1 MVGCG
6 IGSTAISISAITTC
20 MHVRTY
26 IRTYICIDVRPH
38 PVPGDG
44 VQ

>member
-1 MVGCG
+1 MVGWG
-6 IGSTAISISAITTC
+6 IGGTAISISAITTC
-20 MHVRTY
+20 MYVCTYVRV
-26 IRTYICIDVRPH
+26 DVRSH